1 VYETEPQDEADIV
14 LDTVGVLVIYEA
26 DDCALAVGEI
36 VKVFDILY
44 SGV

>member
-1 VYETEPQDEADIV
+1 VRLSEGEPDIV
-14 LDTVGVLVIYEA
+14 LDTVDDLVIYEGE
-26 DDCALAVGEI
+26 DCADVVGEI